1 MAVSQYS
8 KFSRNKILNSLPTKS
23 FGSDGDIVL
32 SKIGGKGVYLCSKV
46 NGIWYAANKLE
57 ELRKIEKSSISE
69 LVTKKISVRGL
80 IDASKDTDKFIVS
93 DAGQL
98 KYRTGDEVI
107 GDLNIPVSDIDYQT
121 AYCSLGQY
129 TDKESCKSNGGTW
142 YYSENDSHDSISS
155 TAENELLT
163 VGSSLGKL
171 DAEPTLIYDGSQ
183 LEIKYNSDFDDNW
196 QTSAQTSLLK
206 LSYDSTNYCS
216 FSTSANGETTI
227 ETVDSDGAAGNL
239 TFDAD
244 GRINIDSNGRT
255 MLKASGTEFGEI
267 GTDTGFSHLKLY
279 ENAGASSNDYFQLKC
294 LANGATT
301 MLTVD
306 AGGATGHITL
316 VPNGDLVLDPTT
328 GKTIINATDGLYLD
342 GGGDTYITESGAD
355 AVQLFVGGD
364 IMMQLTENGADG
376 NTLLF
381 RQETSV
387 GFTRAQA
394 TFSATGVIAS
404 GGTDDTD
411 IDFRFSNK
419 FRLEMTGDITTINLI
434 FPSVSGNF
442 LLVCTTNGDHD
453 VTNWKAWE
461 YDESA
466 ATTTDVMWAGGSV
479 PAFTSSGVDIVSFYW
494 DADEQQAYGVASL
507 AFATP

>member
-1 MAVSQYS
+1 M
-8 KFSRNKILNSLPTKS
+8 
-23 FGSDGDIVL
+23 G
-32 SKIGGKGVYLCSKV
+32 
-46 NGIWYAANKLE
+46 
-57 ELRKIEKSSISE
+57 
-69 LVTKKISVRGL
+69 
-80 IDASKDTDKFIVS
+80 
-93 DAGQL
+93 
-98 KYRTGDEVI
+98 I
-107 GDLNIPVSDIDYQT
+107 GDSTPSYKLDING
-121 AYCSLGQY
+121 SLR
-129 TDKESCKSNGGTW
+129 C
-142 YYSENDSHDSISS
+142 
-155 TAENELLT
+155 
-163 VGSSLGKL
+163 SSLR
-171 DAEPTLIYDGSQ
+171 IGS
-183 LEIKYNSDFDDNW
+183 
-196 QTSAQTSLLK
+196 
-206 LSYDSTNYCS
+206 
-216 FSTSANGETTI
+216 TT
-227 ETVDSDGAAGNL
+227 
-239 TFDAD
+239 
-244 GRINIDSNGRT
+244 
-255 MLKASGTEFGEI
+255 ASGTEFGEI

-434 FPSVSGNF
+434 FPSASGNF